1 MNAKTE
7 QSPARLAAAEI
18 SSGLVKVNFIARI
31 VSCQNERSH
40 VGAFAYVFD
49 DVLDCFD
56 AVAHFD
62 VDMTLEHVA

>member
-1 MNAKTE
+1 MNAKAK
-7 QSPARLAAAEI
+7 QSSARLAAADI
-18 SSGLVKVNFIARI
+18 SNGLVKVNFIARI
-31 VSCQNERSH
+31 VSRQSERSH